1 MRSCFHC
8 SRLRKTCRVASDSK
22 KCLECIHLDHF
33 CDLISFDIDQYRR
46 LEEQRRKLK
55 IDLRETIA
63 RQQRLMRQL
72 KFMKN
77 EQQMMINVE
86 LQNIEELNQEKRAS
100 LSLKSIIDVLF
111 EQVTLSNV
119 FDD

>member
-1 MRSCFHC
+1 
-8 SRLRKTCRVASDSK
+8 
-22 KCLECIHLDHF
+22 
-33 CDLISFDIDQYRR
+33 
-46 LEEQRRKLK
+46 
-55 IDLRETIA
+55 
-63 RQQRLMRQL
+63 MRQL